1 MNYILIT
8 LSNQNTY
15 FLNDL
20 NEAKEFLKFSK
31 LLGFNCLLLKSSKD
45 SEFGVLQDY
54 LEELNKTT
62 HNEV

>member
-1 MNYILIT
+1 MNDILIT
-8 LSNQNTY
+8 LSNQQTY
-15 FLNDL
+15 FLSDL

-31 LLGFNCLLLKSSKD
+31 LLRVHCLMLRTTKD

>member
-45 SEFGVLQDY
+45 YEFGVLQDY
-54 LEELNKTT
+54 VEELNKTT